1 MAKSKA
7 LNSDDLLERKQYLC
21 GVTIIEGRNL
31 LGKDAA
37 GTSDPFIIVKCA
49 GQTQQTQK
57 KYEVN
62 SATWNQTLTF
72 PGIMMNQYELETLE
86 LNIECYD
93 HNALLANELIGKHS
107 IVLSPLYRNL
117 NHEFYK
123 VWVGLFHEENPNKV
137 QGYLQISCYIIGPN
151 EKPPVHAQ
159 DEDFGDDDGVDSDE
173 DEDELARR
181 IESIKRAQG
190 VT

>member
-1 MAKSKA
+1 
-7 LNSDDLLERKQYLC
+7 
-21 GVTIIEGRNL
+21 
-31 LGKDAA
+31 
-37 GTSDPFIIVKCA
+37 
-49 GQTQQTQK
+49 
-57 KYEVN
+57 
-62 SATWNQTLTF
+62 
-72 PGIMMNQYELETLE
+72 MNQYELETLE

-93 HNALLANELIGKHS
+93 HNALLANELIGKYS
-107 IVLSPLYRNL
+107 IGLSTLYRNL

-159 DEDFGDDDGVDSDE
+159 DEDFGNDDGVDSDE

-190 VT
+190 VTQILNPSKIDKSYQLNVVVAQA